1 VPKPATDRGK
11 MTQSRPGQGAP
22 LRRTIA
28 SALNAKSAET

>member
-1 VPKPATDRGK
+1 MPATLPACLFL
-11 MTQSRPGQGAP
+11 TQSRPGQGAP